1 VGRSRAPGAAEGLRF
16 RVTDL
21 RRHVGE
27 RLEEVRSVTVAP
39 RRIGDAEVSPDP
51 VTVTVALESLSDGV
65 RVDGWVE
72 FTWTGSCRRCLEP
85 ATGPGRSEFRE
96 LFVDDPERYA
106 GAAGEDEV
114 HPVTEG
120 WVDLAEVVADAVAL
134 GLPLAPLCGPDCPG
148 PDPEHFP
155 VSVEGDAAARGADG
169 GVEGGAAAGAE
180 EGPEAGR
187 PVDPRWAALSELRFD
202 RGDD

>member
-1 VGRSRAPGAAEGLRF
+1 MGRSRAPQAAEGLRF

-65 RVDGWVE
+65 RVDGSVE
-72 FTWTGSCRRCLEP
+72 FTWTGACRRCLEP

-96 LFVDDPERYA
+96 LFVDDPERYVGA
-106 GAAGEDEV
+106 GADEEV

-120 WVDLAEVVADAVAL
+120 WVDLADVVADAVAL

-155 VSVEGDAAARGADG
+155 VTVEGDGAGGAA
-169 GVEGGAAAGAE
+169 EAAAGAGAG
-180 EGPEAGR
+180 EGP

-202 RGDD
+202 QGDD